1 LLRKVPEPEEAFGVA
16 LWPRDEDMA
25 VCVAY
30 QARLG
35 LEQRG
40 YGQMARRGL
49 MARRVARTLS
59 TRRSENSGEDDTGE
73 SRSIWR
79 FNTMDLALQRAAYQK
94 RIVDWLDEKLW
105 CTGPLLPRPG
115 CTLDYI
121 PWMQD
126 MARRMHGDGV
136 WMSKEGA
143 GVLVSEALV

>member
-1 LLRKVPEPEEAFGVA
+1 LPKVPEPEEAFGVA

-25 VCVAY
+25 VYVLY
-30 QARLG
+30 QARLR

-49 MARRVARTLS
+49 MAQRVARTLS
-59 TRRSENSGEDDTGE
+59 TTSENGGEDGTEELGSMCGFDT
-73 SRSIWR
+73 
-79 FNTMDLALQRAAYQK
+79 MHLALRRAAYQK
-94 RIVDWLDEKLW
+94 RIVDWLDEKLE
-105 CTGPLLPRPG
+105 CAGPLLPRPG

-143 GVLVSEALV
+143 RVLVSEGLVLA